1 MKKLNSWGRR
11 VIAMFLLLLGFLPIQ
26 AKTVIFTVDP
36 NDESGVVF
44 WDDAT
49 NPTSSTKVNGLVRLS
64 ITYKANSKLNDSDPN
79 HVVYNLR
86 DNSDLNFSYL
96 GESEKG
102 GITEIK
108 IHNGFDS
115 NGERLK
121 YGSQLL
127 PYSNRVFA
135 WTSSIPQKDV
145 MLTVVPGQSD
155 DYDEQLYISVSKIEV
170 TYDEGEP
177 EVPEVPSIECFTVT
191 AESGEGGIVSIA
203 GIDGEG
209 KAEAN
214 SEVEISFG
222 ANDGYELTSV
232 LVNGV
237 EMLNSVSESKL
248 SIKVESDI
256 NVVATFSQKLYAVTF
271 GENISVKTGENTIVS
286 GATLP
291 HGTKLEITVE
301 APEMKVINSVT
312 ICGVSQTVANDKVAV
327 FTHELTDACEIVAT
341 FEDVPAPQEYSIT
354 WDTTVE
360 GAEILVYNNKTLKLY
375 SSGEK
380 VAAGTE
386 IYIIAED
393 AKGYV
398 ISKLTV
404 NSTEYTNH
412 DSEKTNQIKTGVFT
426 VNNDITI
433 SVEVEKEQSNFSV
446 SWVADSNCSIM
457 VKKTTGGD
465 NEISPLTVQEGKS
478 VFVTIIPDDGYVLK
492 TVVPSELLSDDGTV
506 VNKEITVSRNLEISA
521 TTERIAEYTVNWSV
535 NDDAGATV
543 IITAGETAL
552 ANGNSVR
559 KGKVVSVSVT
569 PSKGYNLENVKIN
582 EIDQALNDGTFSK
595 ELTVDA
601 AVNIEV
607 TVKKKEYSL
616 TVSGHENATVTVD
629 GVDYSASTKLTHGEE
644 SEIKVKA
651 SSGYRLISLTLD
663 GETTNTDGL
672 SEKTLKI
679 KPEKDVSLVIVTAEI
694 PSQGINWTVSE
705 NAEISVTVNGQKID
719 NGAQIQD
726 GTELIVKIAAKEG
739 YELESVEIGGVS
751 YPLDDVS
758 TFETQITVSG
768 TISIKAEVKPKQ
780 YHLTVTA
787 EKAVVLIN
795 GKPYTE
801 DLTVAFGAKISIT
814 AEADEG
820 FAIKSLLV
828 NGTVKDQPVSVTVE
842 SDLII
847 IVETEKVEEQD
858 KAERFNVTWTIND
871 ETGVTVKVSNSE
883 GQVVNGSS
891 LENGSIVNIDVLAND
906 GYEIETIMINGAN
919 QQLTDGKLNV
929 SVTLDKA
936 LNIIITVKKKEYQLK
951 VTVPENATVI
961 VSQNGETI
969 PVGAPLAVGSKVTV
983 KVTAKSG
990 YELETVTIGKTQYTP
1005 EDKTTFEMEITVSGE
1020 LNIIVTLRGI
1030 QTHEVKWTASEGV
1043 VIEMSQN
1050 GKALES
1056 GSTVMH
1062 ESSVR
1067 ISVRPNE
1074 GYELKEVAVNGTV
1087 TELTDKSKY
1096 ETEMKVTAP
1105 LELKA
1110 SAALKSYKIEV
1121 KGGEQAEVAVDGV
1134 TVSNDMEFT
1143 HGRNIAITVKAK
1155 SGYEI
1160 AGLELNGTVLPI
1172 GEAKSEATVVVRVEK
1187 NLLLNLIM
1195 RQKSRYQVKWNT
1207 PTGVDVTVT
1216 KVGGQQIASGDSI
1229 ESGSE
1234 VKLKIVAKTG
1244 YRIGVVKIA
1253 DDAMN
1258 VAVDTLFESTVTI
1271 AGPTPIEIWT
1281 TQADKYPVVWSNYDG
1296 GKIEVRR
1303 ADDGV
1308 VLKSGESV
1316 TKGTRIKARIEPEN
1330 GCKILTI
1337 LVNNKEQTLT
1347 STTDAMEIQITV
1359 DTPTTINAR
1368 FERPKC
1374 MVVAIVN
1381 DSLCGTARI
1390 AGYGPD
1396 EAVEFASGKLI
1407 ILVAEPAEGCE
1418 FVGWLRDG
1426 VAING
1431 GPSLSLTIDKS
1442 AKFIAQ
1448 FKSKLYDKHSVRFEL
1463 SHPEHGKVRIKQL
1476 EDQNLDLDVKAGQK
1490 FDTTRRILAEAE
1502 SSDPDTEF
1510 EKWTDSDGKI
1520 VGQEPR
1526 VVYASHYDGVLKAC
1540 FVRMVTLNYS
1550 CDDGGQVSAEDADGE
1565 PIESGEKV
1573 RDDVAVVLK
1582 MRPDS
1587 GFKVE
1592 SVNVNGQM
1600 LPADSLKVEAGG
1612 LTLASIVVK
1621 EATTVIVKY
1630 KAGTDAIDS
1639 ISADDEHGEAT
1650 YYDLRGAKL
1659 GNILPSTPGI
1669 YIEVRNGKS
1678 RKIRVGGR

>member
-1 MKKLNSWGRR
+1 MRKLNSWGYRI
-11 VIAMFLLLLGFLPIQ
+11 VAIFLLMLGFLPIQ
-26 AKTVIFTVDP
+26 AKTHTVVFSASDAPTDYLTGEKYLPDEFNSENIDITVSKSDNKKCEYNKTTAGVETYKLYRGSKISVKTNKDDVLIVSVKFNLSIGNENALVSGISEDPVAYQEAPPSYFWNDIKGLQSVIF
-36 NDESGVVF
+36 GVKQGEE
-44 WDDAT
+44 
-49 NPTSSTKVNGLVRLS
+49 NS
-64 ITYKANSKLNDSDPN
+64 I
-79 HVVYNLR
+79 
-86 DNSDLNFSYL
+86 
-96 GESEKG
+96 
-102 GITEIK
+102 I
-108 IHNGFDS
+108 
-115 NGERLK
+115 
-121 YGSQLL
+121 
-127 PYSNRVFA
+127 
-135 WTSSIPQKDV
+135 SI
-145 MLTVVPGQSD
+145 MS
-155 DYDEQLYISVSKIEV
+155 IEV
-170 TYDEGEP
+170 TYDDGEA
-177 EVPEVPSIECFTVT
+177 ETPSVEYYSVT
-191 AESGEGGIVSIA
+191 AQGGDGGNMSISGIN
-203 GIDGEG
+203 DEG
-209 KAEAN
+209 KAEKG
-214 SEVEISFG
+214 SVVEVRFVPNE
-222 ANDGYELTSV
+222 GYELTSV
-232 LVNGV
+232 LVNNE
-237 EMLNSVSESKL
+237 EMLTSVSDGKL
-248 SIKVESDI
+248 SLTVEGDI
-256 NVVATFSQKLYAVTF
+256 NILATFSEIETKYQVTF
-271 GENISVKTGENTIVS
+271 GYNISVKAGEDVITS
-286 GATLP
+286 GESLP
-291 HGTKLEITVE
+291 QGTELTITVT
-301 APEMKVINSVT
+301 APEKKIIKSVT
-312 ICGVSQTVANDKVAV
+312 IAGTNQTPTSEKIATY
-327 FTHELTDACEIVAT
+327 THELTGDCEITAT
-341 FEDVPAPQEYSIT
+341 FTDEPVAPQEYTVT
-354 WDTTVE
+354 WETVK
-360 GAEILVYNNKTLKLY
+360 GATILVYNNATIKLY
-375 SSGEK
+375 EPGATIAE
-380 VAAGTE
+380 GTE
-386 IYIIAED
+386 IYVIAED
-393 AKGYV
+393 AEDYIV
-398 ISKLTV
+398 TKLKI
-404 NSTEYTNH
+404 NEKEYTNH
-412 DSEKTNQIKTGVFT
+412 DSEKTNQIKTGVFKVT
-426 VNNDITI
+426 EDLNI
-433 SVEVEKEQSNFSV
+433 SVEVERKPSDCKI
-446 SWVADSNCSIM
+446 SWKTDGYCSIT
-457 VKKTTGGD
+457 VKKTLDGD
-465 NEISPLTVQEGKS
+465 DELSPLTIKEGQS
-478 VFVTIIPDDGYVLK
+478 VFVTIIPNDGYVLK
-492 TVVPSELLSDDGTV
+492 SVVPSELLSENGTV
-506 VNKEITVSRNLEISA
+506 ENREITISSDLEISA
-521 TTERIAEYTVNWSV
+521 AAERIPEYKVCWSV
-535 NDDAGATV
+535 NDESGATV
-543 IITAGETAL
+543 NVSDGETSI
-552 ANGNSVR
+552 ANATSVQ
-559 KGKVVSVSVT
+559 KGKILSISVT
-569 PSKGYNLENVKIN
+569 PSEGYSLESVEIN
-582 EIDQALNDGTFSK
+582 DTNQTLNDGLFSA
-595 ELTVDA
+595 EVTVEA
-601 AVNIEV
+601 ALNIAV
-607 TVKKKEYSL
+607 TVKKKEYAL
-616 TVSGHENATVTVD
+616 NVSGNEHAEVTINGVAHSSATT
-629 GVDYSASTKLTHGEE
+629 LTHGEE

-651 SSGYRLISLTLD
+651 LSGYKLVTLTLD
-663 GETTNTDGL
+663 GEATSADGL

-726 GTELIVKIAAKEG
+726 GTELTVKIAAKEG

-1359 DTPTTINAR
+1359 DT
-1368 FERPKC
+1368 
-1374 MVVAIVN
+1374 
-1381 DSLCGTARI
+1381 
-1390 AGYGPD
+1390 
-1396 EAVEFASGKLI
+1396 
-1407 ILVAEPAEGCE
+1407 
-1418 FVGWLRDG
+1418 
-1426 VAING
+1426 
-1431 GPSLSLTIDKS
+1431 
-1442 AKFIAQ
+1442 
-1448 FKSKLYDKHSVRFEL
+1448 
-1463 SHPEHGKVRIKQL
+1463 
-1476 EDQNLDLDVKAGQK
+1476 
-1490 FDTTRRILAEAE
+1490 
-1502 SSDPDTEF
+1502 
-1510 EKWTDSDGKI
+1510 
-1520 VGQEPR
+1520 
-1526 VVYASHYDGVLKAC
+1526 
-1540 FVRMVTLNYS
+1540 
-1550 CDDGGQVSAEDADGE
+1550 
-1565 PIESGEKV
+1565 
-1573 RDDVAVVLK
+1573 
-1582 MRPDS
+1582 
-1587 GFKVE
+1587 
-1592 SVNVNGQM
+1592 
-1600 LPADSLKVEAGG
+1600 
-1612 LTLASIVVK
+1612 
-1621 EATTVIVKY
+1621 
-1630 KAGTDAIDS
+1630 
-1639 ISADDEHGEAT
+1639 
-1650 YYDLRGAKL
+1650 
-1659 GNILPSTPGI
+1659 
-1669 YIEVRNGKS
+1669 
-1678 RKIRVGGR
+1678 